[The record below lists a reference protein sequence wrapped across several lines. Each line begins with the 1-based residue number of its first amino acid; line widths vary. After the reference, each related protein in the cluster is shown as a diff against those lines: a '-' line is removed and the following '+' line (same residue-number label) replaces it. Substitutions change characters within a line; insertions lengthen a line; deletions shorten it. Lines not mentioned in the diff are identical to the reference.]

1 MAFDPIRLGGLISGI
16 NTADIINKL
25 LTVERAPITRLEER
39 QKSYEARLKAWQ
51 DLNTKLLS
59 LKTKAESIQ
68 KANGFNVFTT
78 TVSDSTVL
86 TATASSSASTGSYT
100 FTVQQLAKAHIL
112 GTASTFADKDAT
124 DFGTGTITIQVG
136 SGTPVD
142 ISIGAANNTLEGIK
156 NAINQAKAGVTASI
170 VNDGTGY
177 RLLITANSTGA
188 SNTVTITH
196 TLTGGTYSLG
206 TFNTI
211 QANQDAQIVI
221 GSGAGALTVNKP
233 SNTVTDVVPGVTL
246 NLLKESTTPVT
257 VTVDLDKDGITKKVQ
272 EFVNAFNSVM
282 DFIKDKASYDPNT
295 KTAGP
300 LFGQFTVRT
309 VEQDLINLATGIV
322 AGLPAETNSL
332 SDVGITLGTDRRLS
346 FDATKFKD
354 ALTTRYNDVV
364 KLFVLSGV
372 ASDPD
377 ISFLGATSKTKATAS
392 GYAVNITQAATQGTA
407 SGTERTQGVT
417 DPGAVATDVV
427 GSETLTFSGA
437 LFPTS
442 YQITFAGGTTPA
454 QMAAAINSDPTLSPK
469 VYAEVDAN
477 GHLRI
482 YGKYF
487 NTDFTVTSDKVVTGE
502 GSGYTT
508 TGTNSTQT
516 AAGIPTAATGV
527 TAVGET
533 ITVDGTTTVTLAAG
547 KTLSEI
553 VNDFNTAMEQA
564 DITLRASVG
573 GPNNRTLIFTNT
585 EYGSVTHTVVS
596 DVAAASGGS
605 GVGTATLT
613 LTGQDVAGTINGEP
627 ATGRGQVL
635 TGNSGNANTDGLSI
649 RVALTPTQLASQG
662 SSQGVVYVYK
672 GVASK
677 VSERLAALTDRIS
690 GTITGEVNTTQKLID
705 GIKDQISRLE
715 GRLERTRERYI
726 RIFTQMELSLSR
738 MRAQSGQILQQLANL
753 STGIF

>member
-1 MAFDPIRLGGLISGI
+1 MAFDPVRLSGLISGI
-16 NTADIINKL
+16 NTADILNKL
-25 LTVERAPITRLEER
+25 ITVERAPITRLESR
-39 QKSYEARLKAWQ
+39 QRSYETRLKAWQ

-68 KANGFNVFTT
+68 KADGFKVFTA
-78 TVSDSTVL
+78 TVSDNTIL
-86 TATASSSASTGSYT
+86 TATTSSSASTGTYT

-136 SGTPVD
+136 SNTPVT
-142 ISIGAANNTLEGIK
+142 ITIGAANNTLEGIK
-156 NAINQAKAGVTASI
+156 NAINQANAEVTASI

-177 RLLITANSTGA
+177 RLLITGNNTGA
-188 SNTVTITH
+188 ANTVTISH

-211 QANQDAQIVI
+211 QVNQDAQIVI

-246 NLLKESTTPVT
+246 NLFKASATPVT
-257 VTVDLDKDGITKKVQ
+257 VTVDLDKDGIVKKVQ
-272 EFVNAFNSVM
+272 EFVDAFNSVM

-300 LFGQFTVRT
+300 LFGQFTVRS
-309 VEQDLINLATGIV
+309 VEQDLINMATGIV
-322 AGLPAETNSL
+322 AGLPAETNAL
-332 SDVGITLGTDRRLS
+332 SDVGITLGRDKHLTLDT
-346 FDATKFKD
+346 TKFKD
-354 ALTTRYNDVV
+354 ALTTKYNDVV
-364 KLFVLSGV
+364 KLFILSGT

-377 ISFLGATSKTKATAS
+377 ISFLTATSKTKATS
-392 GYAVNITQAATQGTA
+392 TGYAVNITQAATQGTA
-407 SGTERTQGVT
+407 SATERTQGVT
-417 DPGAVATDVV
+417 DPGAAATNVV

-442 YQITFAGGTTPA
+442 YQIVFANGTTPA
-454 QMAAAINSDPTLSPK
+454 QMASQINGDATLSPK
-469 VYAEVDAN
+469 VFAEVDAN

-487 NTDFTVTSDKVVTGE
+487 NTDFTVTSDKLVSGT

-508 TGTNSTQT
+508 TGTNSVQT
-516 AAGIPTAATGV
+516 ATGIPAGATGV

-533 ITVDGTTTVTLAAG
+533 ITVDGTTQVTLAAG
-547 KTLSEI
+547 KTLSQI

-564 DITLRASVG
+564 NITIRASLG
-573 GPNNRTLIFTNT
+573 GSNNMTLVFTNT

-596 DVAAASGGS
+596 DVAATAGGS
-605 GVGTATLT
+605 GVGTTTLT

-627 ATGRGQVL
+627 ATGRGQIL

-649 RVALTPTQLASQG
+649 RVALTPAQLASQG

-672 GVASK
+672 GVATK
-677 VSERLAALTDRIS
+677 VGERLAALTDSIS
-690 GTITGEVNTTQKLID
+690 GTIPGEVDTTQKLIE
-705 GIKDQISRLE
+705 GVKDQISRLE
-715 GRLERTRERYI
+715 ERLERTRERYI

-738 MRAQSGQILQQLANL
+738 MRTQSGQLLQQLANL
-753 STGIF
+753 SIGIF